1 MEKPLKQEA
10 FIMARG
16 IKLFRV
22 LGIQI
27 SLDYTWFIVFVL
39 FAWSLSYGYF
49 PFQHPGLPTGTY
61 LTMGILSATLLFACV
76 LIHEISHSVT
86 ANRLGMDIH
95 EITLFIFGGVAQ
107 LTKEPEDAATEL
119 KIAIAGPAAS
129 LALAVLFYA
138 SAAAVS
144 QEAYPLLKSVLGYL
158 ALINFV
164 LLAFNMIPG
173 FPLDG
178 GRIFRAIW
186 WMRTGDINKA
196 TRVASNIGKGFALFL
211 IVMGFIQ
218 IFAGNFVGG
227 LWFVFIGVFVQQAAE
242 SGYQQVVIKKALSG
256 LKVRDLM
263 SKPVI
268 TVDGSVSVT
277 DAVENYFFKFHHAS
291 FPVKSDDKVAGLL
304 TLNNVRAIE
313 KDKWSETRVREV
325 MNRLGPNDTMSP
337 DDSAIDA
344 LARMM
349 SNNNGNLGRFPVVQ
363 EGQLVGIISRQDIM
377 KMLEF
382 KTGLER

>member
-1 MEKPLKQEA
+1 
-10 FIMARG
+10 MAKG

-76 LIHEISHSVT
+76 LIHEIS
-86 ANRLGMDIH
+86 
-95 EITLFIFGGVAQ
+95 LFIFGGVAQ

-129 LALAVLFYA
+129 LVLALLFYG
-138 SAAAVS
+138 SAAAVNP
-144 QEAYPLLKSVLGYL
+144 EAFPLLKSVLGYL
-158 ALINFV
+158 ALINFI

-178 GRIFRAIW
+178 GRVFRALW
-186 WMRTGDINKA
+186 WMRTGDLNKA
-196 TRVASNIGKGFALFL
+196 TKVASNIGKGFALFL
-211 IVMGFIQ
+211 IVMGFFQ
-218 IFAGNFVGG
+218 IFMGSFVGG

-256 LKVRDLM
+256 LKVKDLM

-268 TVDGSVSVT
+268 TV
-277 DAVENYFFKFHHAS
+277 
-291 FPVKSDDKVAGLL
+291 
-304 TLNNVRAIE
+304 
-313 KDKWSETRVREV
+313 
-325 MNRLGPNDTMSP
+325 
-337 DDSAIDA
+337 
-344 LARMM
+344 
-349 SNNNGNLGRFPVVQ
+349 
-363 EGQLVGIISRQDIM
+363 
-377 KMLEF
+377 
-382 KTGLER
+382 

>member
-1 MEKPLKQEA
+1 
-10 FIMARG
+10 MAKG

-22 LGIQI
+22 FGIQI

-129 LALAVLFYA
+129 LVLALLFYG
-138 SAAAVS
+138 SAAAVNP
-144 QEAYPLLKSVLGYL
+144 EAFPLLKSVLGYL
-158 ALINFV
+158 ALINFI

-178 GRIFRAIW
+178 GRVFRALW
-186 WMRTGDINKA
+186 WMRTGDLNKA
-196 TRVASNIGKGFALFL
+196 TKVASNIGKGFALFL
-211 IVMGFIQ
+211 IVMGFFQ
-218 IFAGNFVGG
+218 IFMGNFVGG

-256 LKVRDLM
+256 LKVKDLM

-268 TVDGSVSVT
+268 TVDETSSVT
-277 DAVENYFFKFHHAS
+277 EAVENYFFKFHHAS
-291 FPVKSDDKVAGLL
+291 FPVKSDGHVSGLL

-313 KDKWSETRVREV
+313 KEKWSETRVSDA

-337 DDSAIDA
+337 DDSAMEA
-344 LARMM
+344 LAKMM
-349 SNNNGNLGRFPVVQ
+349 SNHNGNLGRFPVVQ
-363 EGQLVGIISRQDIM
+363 NGQLVGIISRQDIM

-382 KTGLER
+382 KAGLER

>member
-1 MEKPLKQEA
+1 MGK
-10 FIMARG
+10 G
-16 IKLFRV
+16 IKIFKI
-22 LGIQI
+22 LGIQV

-76 LIHEISHSVT
+76 LIHEFSHSYT

-129 LALAVLFYA
+129 LVLGLAFYGAA
-138 SAAAVS
+138 SFVDP
-144 QEAYPLLKSVLGYL
+144 EAFPLLKSVLGYL
-158 ALINFV
+158 ALINFI
-164 LLAFNMIPG
+164 LLGFNMIPG

-178 GRIFRAIW
+178 GRVFRALW
-186 WMRTGDINKA
+186 WLKTGDINTA
-196 TRVASNIGKGFALFL
+196 TKVASNIGKGFAIFL

-218 IFAGNFVGG
+218 IFTGNFVGG

-256 LKVRDLM
+256 LKVKDLM

-268 TVDGSVSVT
+268 TVEETSSVS

-291 FPVKSDDKVAGLL
+291 FPVRGDGKVSGLL
-304 TLNNVRAIE
+304 TLNNVRAVDKE
-313 KDKWSETRVREV
+313 KWGDTKVGDV
-325 MNRLGPNDTMSP
+325 MNRLGPGDTMGP
-337 DDSAIDA
+337 EDSAVEA
-344 LARMM
+344 LAKMM
-349 SNNNGNLGRFPVVQ
+349 SNSNGNLGRFPVV
-363 EGQLVGIISRQDIM
+363 EGGRLVGIISRQDIM

-382 KTGLER
+382 KTGLERK

>member
-1 MEKPLKQEA
+1 MG
-10 FIMARG
+10 RG
-16 IKLFRV
+16 IKIFRI
-22 LGIQI
+22 LGIQV

-49 PFQHPGLPTGTY
+49 PFRHPGLPTGTY
-61 LTMGILSATLLFACV
+61 LTMGILSATLLFVCV
-76 LIHEISHSVT
+76 LIHEFSHSYT

-129 LALAVLFYA
+129 LVLGLLFYGAAVL
-138 SAAAVS
+138 VDP
-144 QEAYPLLKSVLGYL
+144 EAYPLLRSVLGYL
-158 ALINFV
+158 ALINFI

-178 GRIFRAIW
+178 GRVFRALW
-186 WMRTGDINKA
+186 WLKTGDLNTA
-196 TRVASNIGKGFALFL
+196 TRVASNIGKGFAIFL

-218 IFAGNFVGG
+218 IFTGNFVGG

-242 SGYQQVVIKKALSG
+242 SGYQQVVIKRALAG
-256 LKVRDLM
+256 LKVKDLM

-268 TVDGSVSVT
+268 TVEEASSVS

-291 FPVKSDDKVAGLL
+291 FPVRADGGVSGLL
-304 TLNNVRAIE
+304 TLNNVRAVD
-313 KDKWSETRVREV
+313 KDKWEVTRVGDV
-325 MNRLGPNDTMSP
+325 MNKLGQKDILGPE
-337 DDSAIDA
+337 DSALEA

-349 SNNNGNLGRFPVVQ
+349 SNNNGNLGRFPVVE
-363 EGQLVGIISRQDIM
+363 EGRLVGIISRQDIM

-382 KTGLER
+382 KTGLERK

>member
-1 MEKPLKQEA
+1 
-10 FIMARG
+10 MAKG
-16 IKLFRV
+16 IKLVKVF
-22 LGIQI
+22 GIQI

-49 PFQHPGLPTGTY
+49 PFQHPGLPTSTY

-86 ANRLGMDIH
+86 ANKLGMDIH

-129 LALAVLFYA
+129 LALGLFFYG

-144 QEAYPLLKSVLGYL
+144 PASYPLLNSVLGYL
-158 ALINFV
+158 ALINFI

-178 GRIFRAIW
+178 GRVFRALW
-186 WMRTGDINKA
+186 WMKTGDINKA

-211 IVMGFIQ
+211 IVMGFFQ
-218 IFAGNFVGG
+218 IFMGNFVGG

-256 LKVRDLM
+256 LKVKDLM

-268 TVDGSVSVT
+268 TVDETSSVT

-291 FPVKSDDKVAGLL
+291 FPVRSNGHVSGLL

-313 KDKWSETRVREV
+313 KEKWNETRVSDV

-344 LARMM
+344 LAKMV
-349 SNNNGNLGRFPVVQ
+349 SNHNGNLGRFPVVQ
-363 EGQLVGIISRQDIM
+363 DGQLVGIISRQDIM

-382 KTGLER
+382 KAGLER

>member
-1 MEKPLKQEA
+1 
-10 FIMARG
+10 MAKG

-22 LGIQI
+22 FGIQI

-129 LALAVLFYA
+129 LVLALLFYG
-138 SAAAVS
+138 SAAAVNP
-144 QEAYPLLKSVLGYL
+144 EAFPLLKSVLGYL
-158 ALINFV
+158 ALINFI

-178 GRIFRAIW
+178 GRVFRALW
-186 WMRTGDINKA
+186 WMRTGDLNKA
-196 TRVASNIGKGFALFL
+196 TKVASNIGKGFALFL
-211 IVMGFIQ
+211 IVMGFFQ
-218 IFAGNFVGG
+218 IFMGNFVGG

-256 LKVRDLM
+256 LKVKDLM

-268 TVDGSVSVT
+268 TVDETSSVT
-277 DAVENYFFKFHHAS
+277 EAVENYFFKFHHAS
-291 FPVKSDDKVAGLL
+291 FPVKSDGHVSGLL

-313 KDKWSETRVREV
+313 KEKCSETRVSDA

-337 DDSAIDA
+337 DDSAMEA
-344 LARMM
+344 LAKMM
-349 SNNNGNLGRFPVVQ
+349 SNHNGNLGRFPVVQ
-363 EGQLVGIISRQDIM
+363 NGQLVGIISRQDIM

-382 KTGLER
+382 KAGLER

>member
-1 MEKPLKQEA
+1 
-10 FIMARG
+10 MAKG
-16 IKLFRV
+16 IKLFKV
-22 LGIQI
+22 LGIQV

-49 PFQHPGLPTGTY
+49 PFQHPGLPTSTY

-76 LIHEISHSVT
+76 LIHEISHSYT

-107 LTKEPEDAATEL
+107 LTKEPEDASTEL

-129 LALAVLFYA
+129 LVLAVLFYG
-138 SAAAVS
+138 SAAAVNP
-144 QEAYPLLKSVLGYL
+144 EANPLLRSVLGYL
-158 ALINFV
+158 ALINFI

-178 GRIFRAIW
+178 GRVFRALW
-186 WMRTGDINKA
+186 WMKTGDLNTA

-218 IFAGNFVGG
+218 IFTGNFVGG

-268 TVDGSVSVT
+268 TVDESASVT
-277 DAVENYFFKFHHAS
+277 EAVENYFFKFHHAS
-291 FPVKSDDKVAGLL
+291 FPVKSDGRVSGLL
-304 TLNNVRAIE
+304 TLNNVRALE
-313 KDKWSETRVREV
+313 KEKWSGTSVSAV
-325 MNRLGPNDTMSP
+325 MNRLGPNDILSP
-337 DDSAIDA
+337 DDNAIDA
-344 LARMM
+344 LARIM
-349 SNNNGNLGRFPVVQ
+349 SNNNGNLGRFPVLQ

-382 KTGLER
+382 KAGLQR

>member
-1 MEKPLKQEA
+1 
-10 FIMARG
+10 MAKG
-16 IKLFRV
+16 IKLLRV
-22 LGIQI
+22 FGIQV

-49 PFQHPGLPTGTY
+49 PFQHPGLPTSTY

-86 ANRLGMDIH
+86 ANKLGMDIH

-129 LALAVLFYA
+129 LALGLIFYG

-144 QEAYPLLKSVLGYL
+144 QEAYPLLNSVLGYL
-158 ALINFV
+158 ALINFI

-178 GRIFRAIW
+178 GRVFRALW
-186 WMRTGDINKA
+186 WMRTGDLNKA

-211 IVMGFIQ
+211 IVTGFFQ
-218 IFAGNFVGG
+218 IFMGNFVGG

-256 LKVRDLM
+256 LKVKDLM

-268 TVDGSVSVT
+268 TVDETSSVT
-277 DAVENYFFKFHHAS
+277 EAVENYFFKFHHAS
-291 FPVKSDDKVAGLL
+291 FPVKSDGHVSGLL

-313 KDKWSETRVREV
+313 KEKWNETRVSDV
-325 MNRLGPNDTMSP
+325 MNKLGPNDTMSP

-344 LARMM
+344 LAKMM

-363 EGQLVGIISRQDIM
+363 EGRLVGIISRQDIM

-382 KTGLER
+382 KAGLER

>member
-1 MEKPLKQEA
+1 MG
-10 FIMARG
+10 RG
-16 IKLFRV
+16 IKIFRI
-22 LGIQI
+22 LGIQV

-49 PFQHPGLPTGTY
+49 PFRHPGLPTGTY
-61 LTMGILSATLLFACV
+61 LTMGILSATLLFVCV
-76 LIHEISHSVT
+76 LIHEFSHSYT

-129 LALAVLFYA
+129 LVLGLLFYGAAVL
-138 SAAAVS
+138 VDP
-144 QEAYPLLKSVLGYL
+144 EAYPLLRSVLGYL
-158 ALINFV
+158 ALINFI

-178 GRIFRAIW
+178 GRVFRALW
-186 WMRTGDINKA
+186 WLKTGDLNTA
-196 TRVASNIGKGFALFL
+196 TRVASNIGKGFAIFL

-218 IFAGNFVGG
+218 IFTGNFVGG

-242 SGYQQVVIKKALSG
+242 SGYQQVVIKKALAG
-256 LKVRDLM
+256 LKVKDLM

-268 TVDGSVSVT
+268 TVEEASSVS

-291 FPVKSDDKVAGLL
+291 FPVRADGGVSGLL
-304 TLNNVRAIE
+304 TLNNVRAVD
-313 KDKWSETRVREV
+313 KDKWEVTRVGDV
-325 MNRLGPNDTMSP
+325 MNKLGQKDILGPE
-337 DDSAIDA
+337 DSALEA

-349 SNNNGNLGRFPVVQ
+349 SNNNGNLGRFPVVE
-363 EGQLVGIISRQDIM
+363 EGRLVGIISRQDIM

-382 KTGLER
+382 KAGLERK